1 MSVDEQRPAATFE
14 EALRDVQPRP
24 ALEATLMARHPE
36 LQVEAERVRQA
47 RQEEEQAD
55 FSRGKTHARSG
66 NGDVT
71 ILVLDVAMATL
82 RSAHFIHNSSKLDY
96 FYSLV
101 ATSPANNIENPA
113 SSLWFLPVEYSN
125 RLQEALSLF
134 WFWMKQSQRQRAAI
148 LFKILVN

>member
-1 MSVDEQRPAATFE
+1 
-14 EALRDVQPRP
+14 
-24 ALEATLMARHPE
+24 
-36 LQVEAERVRQA
+36 VRRA

-66 NGDVT
+66 DGDVA
-71 ILVLDVAMATL
+71 ILVLDVVMATS
-82 RSAHFIHNSSKLDY
+82 RSAHFIQNY

-101 ATSPANNIENPA
+101 GTSPANNLENPA
-113 SSLWFLPVEYSN
+113 SILWFLPVEYSN
-125 RLQEALSLF
+125 PLQEALLLF